1 MAVVCQVV
9 RIGII
14 LSEAVRIFILYA
26 SFATLKKLPRAIQIG
41 LLTLYPVVNYILNIT
56 GCDSNLKLLIL
67 IVLNLFVAKMLFDI
81 SLGTAFMYDIL
92 FFAVVVLCDC
102 LVMGIMM
109 FLNPGF
115 DFGIFKIDYFIG
127 YQTEIL
133 AQVLNYLV
141 IIFFIRRRGKEEE
154 RYSLLETGIFLLEG
168 MVTVVSLC
176 IVVEF
181 TYYRVIEYE
190 IVPMV
195 FLLWTVGL
203 FATQVG
209 FFIMFEQYVQGKHK
223 EKELLEVQ
231 SYMETQFAHYKH
243 MMERREELQKIWHDI
258 KNVLAAYQIAG
269 EQHEEE
275 LQHYLQ
281 DVMKGPEELII
292 ETGTPVA
299 NAILYDKGKVAKE
312 KRITFEAGVE
322 PEAFS
327 FMENVDICILLSNL
341 LDNAIEACEKCEGNR
356 WICIEAKRKG
366 EYLILNVDNSKAN
379 KIRKK
384 NGVMITSKKEKNQHG
399 YGWKNIESVIKKYEG
414 TKNISDSSHEFHVTI
429 MLNTSFTK

>member
-1 MAVVCQVV
+1 MGWIAVDISTIMIETILYLYLFFHCAPLQKN
-9 RIGII
+9 RKIQGII
-14 LSEAVRIFILYA
+14 LIITYMLLNYALELTRINDSIKIIFIIILGCIMSKRLFEISWKTMA
-26 SFATLKKLPRAIQIG
+26 SLNLIYYLSSVFSDSLVMGFIMCLNPDINIG
-41 LLTLYPVVNYILNIT
+41 IFQQNNLLRFEFIAGSKVIFF
-56 GCDSNLKLLIL
+56 IL
-67 IVLNLFVAKMLFDI
+67 IVL
-81 SLGTAFMYDIL
+81 
-92 FFAVVVLCDC
+92 
-102 LVMGIMM
+102 LVRMRGI
-109 FLNPGF
+109 
-115 DFGIFKIDYFIG
+115 
-127 YQTEIL
+127 
-133 AQVLNYLV
+133 
-141 IIFFIRRRGKEEE
+141 KEY
-154 RYSLLETGIFLLEG
+154 RYSKLEMTIFLLQG
-168 MVTVVSLC
+168 AVILFSLF

-181 TYYRVIEYE
+181 TYYRLVEYK
-190 IVPMV
+190 ITPII
-195 FLLWTVGL
+195 FLLWTLGL
-203 FATQVG
+203 IVAYIGSYVL
-209 FFIMFEQYVQGKHK
+209 FERYIQGKHK